1 MTDQTSDEAAHMA
14 DVDRTPD
21 AHRATELDEQ
31 ATLRDLYGPA
41 DENGI
46 YRGDGV

>member
-14 DVDRTPD
+14 DVDQHPD
-21 AHRATELDEQ
+21 AHRATEPDEQ

-46 YRGDGV
+46 YRGDGI